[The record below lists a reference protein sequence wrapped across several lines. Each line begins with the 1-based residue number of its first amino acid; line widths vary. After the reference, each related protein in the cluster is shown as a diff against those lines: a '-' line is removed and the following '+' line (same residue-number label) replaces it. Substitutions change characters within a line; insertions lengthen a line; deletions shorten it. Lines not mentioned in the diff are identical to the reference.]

1 MVLLETRGLTK
12 IFGGLMAVDHVD
24 FHVDP
29 LEIVSLIG
37 PNGSGKTTFF
47 NCITGLYRPEEGS
60 ILWGE
65 NNIELVGKRAYEI
78 TRLGIARTFQTIRLF
93 KQLGVLE
100 NVAVGAQCNNDS
112 VGLDALLGGV
122 RLRKAKQ
129 ESILRALELLELVG
143 LEGYRH
149 NSASSLSYGL
159 QRRLEIARALAT
171 DPKLLL
177 LDEPSAGLNT
187 YEIGE
192 IMELITTI
200 RERGITVLLIEHRM
214 ELVMRASDRV
224 VVFDYGRKIAD
235 DVPSKVQNDKLVLAA
250 YLGE

>member
-1 MVLLETRGLTK
+1 MALLETRGLTK

-65 NNIELVGKRAYEI
+65 NQIELVGKRAYGI

-100 NVAVGAQCNNDS
+100 NVAVGAQCHNDS
-112 VGLDALLGGV
+112 VAWDALLGGV

-129 ESILRALELLELVG
+129 ESISRALDLLELVD
-143 LEGYRH
+143 LAGYRH
-149 NSASSLSYGL
+149 SSAQSLPYGL

-187 YEIGE
+187 YEIRE

-224 VVFDYGRKIAD
+224 VVFDHGSKIAD
-235 DVPSKVQNDKLVLAA
+235 DIPAKVQNDKAVLAA